1 MEQNCR
7 LPWLGLSLAVSA
19 RPHVCTRL
27 VGRSCEQRG
36 LCACL
41 KWARCLQQGSED
53 RNGGVCTGWTPPPTF
68 LSGVFL
74 GSLVGGRLSHA
85 CTPIYSHRQ
94 LCTLSMT
101 SGVSS
106 LQVPATHLHPSPS
119 APPAHTHLLSMNLCL
134 HRASVSGPKHH
145 SGTTQ
150 PCTLSTCPSI
160 HTCIHTRAHA
170 HLHTPHLGTNGTH
183 LVGRDTCDLLAYVP
197 GARCDGLS
205 TGPEGSPR
213 VGQTPVFLDL

>member
-1 MEQNCR
+1 M
-7 LPWLGLSLAVSA
+7 AVSP
-19 RPHVCTRL
+19 RPHV
-27 VGRSCEQRG
+27 
-36 LCACL
+36 
-41 KWARCLQQGSED
+41 
-53 RNGGVCTGWTPPPTF
+53 
-68 LSGVFL
+68 
-74 GSLVGGRLSHA
+74 

-119 APPAHTHLLSMNLCL
+119 APPAHTHLLLSMNLCL

-145 SGTTQ
+145 NGTTQ
-150 PCTLSTCPSI
+150 PRTLSTCPST

-183 LVGRDTCDLLAYVP
+183 LVRRDTCDLLAYVP
-197 GARCDGLS
+197 GAHRDDLSPGRVRLGSDTVSHEVS
-205 TGPEGSPR
+205 TGPEGYSR
-213 VGQTPVFLDL
+213 VGRMPVFLDL